1 LTDGR
6 VVSRLSL
13 IEQRQKD
20 EHMQRLPMTLGI
32 AALAFTVSACTNDSP
47 SPTSPSQTP
56 PPDAIVI
63 DIVAD
68 NGSRSFTPNP
78 AAVPPGKT
86 VVWHNVDSET
96 HRVRLDDGRLDT
108 GNISPGAFSAPM
120 TLAADGPYH
129 CTLHPS
135 MVGSTVDQQ

>member
-1 LTDGR
+1 MNRVLMTAAIAVLT
-6 VVSRLSL
+6 L
-13 IEQRQKD
+13 
-20 EHMQRLPMTLGI
+20 
-32 AALAFTVSACTNDSP
+32 AAFACTSDNP
-47 SPTSPSQTP
+47 SPTSPGPSSAP

-68 NGSRSFTPNP
+68 NGSRSFNPNP

-86 VVWHNVDSET
+86 VVWHNVDSQT

-108 GNISPGAFSAPM
+108 GNIAAGAFSAPM
-120 TLAADGPYH
+120 TISADGPYH

-135 MVGSTVDQQ
+135 MVGATVDQQ

>member
-1 LTDGR
+1 MNRVLMTAAIAVLT
-6 VVSRLSL
+6 L
-13 IEQRQKD
+13 
-20 EHMQRLPMTLGI
+20 
-32 AALAFTVSACTNDSP
+32 AAFACTSDNP
-47 SPTSPSQTP
+47 SPTSPGSSPAP

-68 NGSRSFTPNP
+68 NGSRSFNPNP

-86 VVWHNVDSET
+86 VVWHNLDSQT

-108 GNISPGAFSAPM
+108 GNIAAGAFSAPM

-135 MVGSTVDQQ
+135 MVGSTVDLQ

>member
-1 LTDGR
+1 MVR
-6 VVSRLSL
+6 P

-20 EHMQRLPMTLGI
+20 EHMQRFPITLGI
-32 AALAFTVSACTNDSP
+32 AALVLSVSACTNDNP
-47 SPTSPSQTP
+47 SPTSPGPSSAP

-68 NGSRSFTPNP
+68 NGSRSFNPNP

-86 VVWHNVDSET
+86 VVWHNVDSQT

-108 GNISPGAFSAPM
+108 GNIAAGAFSAPM

-135 MVGSTVDQQ
+135 MVGATVDQQ

>member
-1 LTDGR
+1 
-6 VVSRLSL
+6 
-13 IEQRQKD
+13 
-20 EHMQRLPMTLGI
+20 MQRLSMTLGI
-32 AALAFTVSACTNDSP
+32 AALAFTVSACTNDNP
-47 SPTSPSQTP
+47 SPTSPGPSQAP

-68 NGSRSFTPNP
+68 NGSRSFNPNP

-86 VVWHNVDSET
+86 VVWHNVDSQT

-108 GNISPGAFSAPM
+108 GDIAAGAFSAPM
-120 TLAADGPYH
+120 TLGADGPYH

>member
-1 LTDGR
+1 
-6 VVSRLSL
+6 
-13 IEQRQKD
+13 
-20 EHMQRLPMTLGI
+20 MQRLPITLGI
-32 AALAFTVSACTNDSP
+32 AALAFTVSACTNYNP
-47 SPTSPSQTP
+47 SPTSPGPSQAP
-56 PPDAIVI
+56 PAGATVI

-68 NGSRSFTPNP
+68 NGSRSFNPNP

-86 VVWHNVDSET
+86 VVWHNVDSQT

-108 GNISPGAFSAPM
+108 GNIAPGAFSSPM
-120 TLAADGPYH
+120 MLAAAGPYH

>member
-1 LTDGR
+1 
-6 VVSRLSL
+6 
-13 IEQRQKD
+13 
-20 EHMQRLPMTLGI
+20 MQRLQMTLGI
-32 AALAFTVSACTNDSP
+32 AALAFTVSACTNDNP
-47 SPTSPSQTP
+47 SPTSPTQAP

-78 AAVPPGKT
+78 ATVAPGRV

-108 GNISPGAFSAPM
+108 GNIAPGAFSAPM

>member
-1 LTDGR
+1 MNRVLMTAAIAVLT
-6 VVSRLSL
+6 VA
-13 IEQRQKD
+13 
-20 EHMQRLPMTLGI
+20 T
-32 AALAFTVSACTNDSP
+32 FACTSDNS
-47 SPTSPSQTP
+47 SPTSPGPSSAP

-68 NGSRSFTPNP
+68 NGSRSFNPNP

-108 GNISPGAFSAPM
+108 GNIAAGAFSAPM
-120 TLAADGPYH
+120 TLAAAGPA
-129 CTLHPS
+129 
-135 MVGSTVDQQ
+135 

>member
-1 LTDGR
+1 
-6 VVSRLSL
+6 VSRLSL

-135 MVGSTVDQQ
+135 MVGSTVDRQ